1 MLEKNIKGAALDVFL
16 EEPPNENN
24 LLFRLDNVIL
34 SPHNAGLT
42 EQSFKRMSTQVAQ
55 GIVDYFDNKKP
66 KFIVNRK

>member
-1 MLEKNIKGAALDVFL
+1 MFFL
-16 EEPPNENN
+16 EESPNENN

-34 SPHNAGLT
+34 SPYSAGLT
-42 EQSFKRMSTQVAQ
+42 EQSFKRMSTQVVQ